1 MKEMKGMNAVKEVM
15 LAVNGTLMRGL
26 ELEKNLLNVNASF
39 VREAKTRKAYRLWS
53 ICDRNPAMIRVGV
66 DDPLAAEI
74 DVEVWSVPLE
84 GLATVLMNEP
94 EGLSIGK
101 VVLSDGETVLGVIGE
116 PQLVRGM
123 KEITAFGG
131 WRNYISSL

>member
-1 MKEMKGMNAVKEVM
+1 M
-15 LAVNGTLMRGL
+15 
-26 ELEKNLLNVNASF
+26 
-39 VREAKTRKAYRLWS
+39 
-53 ICDRNPAMIRVGV
+53 
-66 DDPLAAEI
+66 
-74 DVEVWSVPLE
+74 PLE

-116 PQLVRGM
+116 PLLVRGM